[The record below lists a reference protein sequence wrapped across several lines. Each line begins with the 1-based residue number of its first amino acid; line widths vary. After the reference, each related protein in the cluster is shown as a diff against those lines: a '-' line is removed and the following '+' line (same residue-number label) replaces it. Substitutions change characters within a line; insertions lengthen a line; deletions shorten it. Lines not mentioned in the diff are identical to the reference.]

1 MSDNVEINWVRGELF
16 AGRDSYGNALVIGST
31 PGDEIQFKGAKPSDL
46 LLLSL
51 LACSA
56 YDVVKIIEKQRHH
69 LHGLR
74 VTATSK
80 QQHHP
85 PYAFEKIHVHY
96 HVIAHG
102 LKTEQ
107 LRRAIELSETKYC
120 GVSAM
125 LGHSAKIQTRYEIDT
140 TPRPPAPDTAA
151 TGRVDEPEHVSELL
165 P

>member
-120 GVSAM
+120 SVYNTLKHGVELSSDFE
-125 LGHSAKIQTRYEIDT
+125 L
-140 TPRPPAPDTAA
+140 
-151 TGRVDEPEHVSELL
+151 VSE
-165 P
+165 